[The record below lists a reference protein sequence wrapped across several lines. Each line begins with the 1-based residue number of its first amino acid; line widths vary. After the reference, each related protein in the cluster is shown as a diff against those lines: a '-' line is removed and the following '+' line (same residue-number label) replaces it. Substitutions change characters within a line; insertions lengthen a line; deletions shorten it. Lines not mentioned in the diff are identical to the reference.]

1 MATASIR
8 MSLLTG
14 RTMIRPTCMA
24 SRANATKIA
33 SPTRRL
39 LTTSTPSR
47 ASSTPS
53 TASTTSTTTT
63 ETMDWNTYFALR
75 RTRRNYERVFMVP
88 CALLGLGG
96 AGYYFAQQDFD
107 PTPIFGMDQMIVY
120 AAGTIAAGIV
130 GLATGP
136 VVGNIVFR
144 AFNSKAKPLIDR

>member
-1 MATASIR
+1 
-8 MSLLTG
+8 
-14 RTMIRPTCMA
+14 
-24 SRANATKIA
+24 
-33 SPTRRL
+33 
-39 LTTSTPSR
+39 
-47 ASSTPS
+47 
-53 TASTTSTTTT
+53 
-63 ETMDWNTYFALR
+63 
-75 RTRRNYERVFMVP
+75 MVP

-144 AFNSKAKPLIDR
+144 SVNSKAKPLVDRVKYSIPRRGNE